1 MSRNRILSIF
11 MAVIMLLT
19 TAVYA
24 APEDEGTDEAV
35 AAVPRVTVVCSNID
49 NAGEYLEIGLEITAQ
64 EFQTVGVVLSY
75 DSDVLTLI
83 EWGTQETDTKIP
95 VTGNWTTVV
104 PTKGADDMSGKPGL
118 ATRPASQVASGGD
131 DEQEETSHRAYLY
144 LGADRLQFAQ
154 ALTEQRVVTARFAI
168 EDVAALN
175 LLTEFS
181 AEADLTD
188 ETYTVCLAE
197 NADIL
202 KTSKPGASVLVTT
215 KKTETELNKYTYGI
229 VVSADKGQTC
239 AVSFKTGTDS
249 INTGGTTQLPSGDY
263 SITFFDWD
271 GRVIDAIS
279 SPEDGTDAVKF
290 WQESQNVK
298 DRLGNKAGYAFNEWL
313 AVYQPTDGR
322 DLQTV
327 HGSLTSVKAAESTP
341 ADATVSSAAKLY
353 KQDTF
358 AGNGGDL
365 EQISTAALAAK
376 VNQAGG
382 ANNASAGSATAVLL
396 QASYRTITGDADP
409 DVDPSKYVNNGHGD
423 VPTSGLGE
431 DYTRYQ
437 FGIPTFYQYGNAGAE
452 TGQYAVR
459 CTVERNGTLRGD
471 TPVVMAVV
479 SVRAGTTT
487 RNVTVK
493 VDLENTDNT
502 SFEVVVPKGITQIS
516 YKVLD
521 SYGLVDW
528 TNGVGRSQEK
538 AVKKEVVVQM
548 GAFALLA
555 DTALAVKNGG
565 GWGDANVQCFQDAGY
580 AKVNE
585 GNLAAARTALLSA
598 VTGDTPPTRAQ
609 VNSALSGYYT
619 TAPIDPADPT
629 NP

>member
-202 KTSKPGASVLVTT
+202 KTSKPGASVRVTT

-279 SPEDGTDAVKF
+279 SPEDGTDAVKL

-396 QASYRTITGDADP
+396 QASYKATEAVNGATGENSSLNEDTARY
-409 DVDPSKYVNNGHGD
+409 KF
-423 VPTSGLGE
+423 GE
-431 DYTRYQ
+431 A
-437 FGIPTFYQYGNAGAE
+437 TFYQYGTTDG
-452 TGQYAVR
+452 TLGQYAVR
-459 CTVERNGTLRGD
+459 CEVMRTDVLRTDAPTVLVQVYVPGSSGNQ
-471 TPVVMAVV
+471 MI
-479 SVRAGTTT
+479 
-487 RNVTVK
+487 TVK
-493 VDLENTDNT
+493 VDLENTDRT
-502 SFEVVVPKGITQIS
+502 SFEVVVPRSTIEVRYT
-516 YKVLD
+516 VLD
-521 SYGLVDW
+521 TYQTVNWLAGTERSLQQ
-528 TNGVGRSQEK
+528 TNGISEIVAG
-538 AVKKEVVVQM
+538 
-548 GAFALLA
+548 GAFAKLV
-555 DTALAVKNGG
+555 DEAVAAIQNGS
-565 GWGDANVQCFQDAGY
+565 WSLTVNEQCFKDAGY
-580 AKVNE
+580 SKVTAA
-585 GNLAAARTALLSA
+585 NLANAEAALQAATAANGNQALNKDEADA
-598 VTGDTPPTRAQ
+598 VLA
-609 VNSALSGYYT
+609 AYK
-619 TAPIDPADPT
+619 
-629 NP
+629 